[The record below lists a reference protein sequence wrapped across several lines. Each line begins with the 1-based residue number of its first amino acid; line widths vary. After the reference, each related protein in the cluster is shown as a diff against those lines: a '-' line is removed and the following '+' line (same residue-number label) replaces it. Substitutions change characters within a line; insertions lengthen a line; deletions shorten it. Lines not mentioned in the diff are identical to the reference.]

1 MLFLPTFVFVC
12 VHLQSLEVKYLT
24 LNSLDEVLVLFA
36 DQEKHEEEEEEEDDD
51 EEDNEGVDDD
61 EEDSHFGKRTQE

>member
-1 MLFLPTFVFVC
+1 MC

-36 DQEKHEEEEEEEDDD
+36 DQEKDEEEED

-61 EEDSHFGKRTQE
+61 EEDSHFGKGTQE

>member
-1 MLFLPTFVFVC
+1 MC

-24 LNSLDEVLVLFA
+24 LHSLDEVLVLFA
-36 DQEKHEEEEEEEDDD
+36 DQEKDEEEEED

-61 EEDSHFGKRTQE
+61 EEDSHFGKGTQE

>member
-1 MLFLPTFVFVC
+1 MLFLPTFLFVC

-36 DQEKHEEEEEEEDDD
+36 DQEKDEEEEEEED

-61 EEDSHFGKRTQE
+61 EEDSHFGKGTQE

>member
-1 MLFLPTFVFVC
+1 MC

-36 DQEKHEEEEEEEDDD
+36 DQEKDEEEEEED

-61 EEDSHFGKRTQE
+61 EEDSHFGKGTQE

>member
-1 MLFLPTFVFVC
+1 MC

-36 DQEKHEEEEEEEDDD
+36 DQEKDEEEEEDD

-61 EEDSHFGKRTQE
+61 EEDSHFGKGTQE

>member
-1 MLFLPTFVFVC
+1 MC

-36 DQEKHEEEEEEEDDD
+36 DQEKDEEEEDDD

>member
-1 MLFLPTFVFVC
+1 MC

-36 DQEKHEEEEEEEDDD
+36 DQEKDEE
-51 EEDNEGVDDD
+51 EEDNEGVDDN
-61 EEDSHFGKRTQE
+61 EEDSHFGKGTQE

>member
-1 MLFLPTFVFVC
+1 MC

-36 DQEKHEEEEEEEDDD
+36 DQEKDEEEEEED
-51 EEDNEGVDDD
+51 EEDNEGVVDD
-61 EEDSHFGKRTQE
+61 EEDSHFGKGTQE

>member
-1 MLFLPTFVFVC
+1 MFLFVC

-36 DQEKHEEEEEEEDDD
+36 DQEKDEEEDDD

-61 EEDSHFGKRTQE
+61 EEDSHFGKGTQE

>member
-36 DQEKHEEEEEEEDDD
+36 DQEKDEEEEEDD

-61 EEDSHFGKRTQE
+61 EEDSYFGKRTQE